1 MCQLGSSVS
10 RSAIDRPQRIARVTV
25 RRLARVITAE
35 RMTQYTPPVTILRPA
50 YSGAI
55 TPGHFVF
62 AS

>member
-10 RSAIDRPQRIARVTV
+10 RSAIDRAQHIARVTV
-25 RRLARVITAE
+25 RRLSHVITAE
-35 RMTQYTPPVTILRPA
+35 RMTQYTPPVIILHSA